1 MKRSLLP
8 WLIVPDGEAPFEL
21 IVEKEEG
28 NEVMEGWL
36 VSGEKRYPIKNG
48 VPRLLPDAVDKA
60 NWETATRF
68 GEEWTQF
75 DMITDEYEK
84 QFLSWI
90 EPVGRDHFV
99 GKIVLDLGCG
109 KGRHILQS
117 KKFGAKEVIGIDL
130 SHAVDAAFANVGR
143 MEGVHILQGDIFH
156 LPLRKE
162 LFDYGYSIGVL
173 HHTPDPRKAFLRLV
187 EMIKPSGS
195 VSAWVYGREGN
206 GWIVYLLNPFR
217 RLTSALPLMLT
228 KAIAFVFAV
237 ILQTALVLLYRPANR
252 LPWLKHHLPYS
263 SYLCSICGYSFRENF
278 SIVFDHLLPEIA
290 FYIREDEFRSW
301 FTDAKLSEVTITRR
315 YNNSW
320 RGFGVKKPYA
330 SQ

>member
-1 MKRSLLP
+1 MKRSLLD
-8 WLIVPDGEAPFEL
+8 WLKPPDGEGSFEL

-28 NEVMEGWL
+28 HEVMEGWL
-36 VSGEKRYPIKNG
+36 VSGDRRYPIRDG

-90 EPVGRDHFV
+90 EPVRPEDFV
-99 GKIVLDLGCG
+99 GKSVLDLGCG

-117 KKFGAKEVIGIDL
+117 KKFGAQEVIGVDM
-130 SHAVDAAFANVGR
+130 SHAVDAAFANVGKL
-143 MEGVHILQGDIFH
+143 EGVHIIQGDIFH
-156 LPLRKE
+156 LPLKRGS
-162 LFDYGYSIGVL
+162 FDYGYSIGVL
-173 HHTPDPRKAFLRLV
+173 HHTPDPRRAFFKLV
-187 EMIKPSGS
+187 EMIRPGGG

-206 GWIVYLLNPFR
+206 GWIIYVLNPI
-217 RLTSALPLMLT
+217 RLITSKLPLIIT
-228 KAIAFVFAV
+228 KFLAFILAL
-237 ILQTALVLLYRPANR
+237 ILQTALVLFYRPANR
-252 LPWLKHHLPYS
+252 LLWLKRLLPYS
-263 SYLCSICGYSFRENF
+263 SYLCSISGYSFRENF

-301 FTDAKLSEVTITRR
+301 FADAKLLNPTITRR

-320 RGFGVKKPYA
+320 RGFATKP
-330 SQ
+330 SV